1 MSENTNKSGQLT
13 YLGKYEE
20 LFIAA
25 SDDIEGSHDL
35 PLVGNDL
42 SGQLQS
48 LINAIK
54 FRSGDNNMNKKSLLT
69 YFCEVIKHMNEMENE
84 YETQTR
90 KPRTGLVNISSL
102 RENRAMQSDT
112 RLS

>member
-1 MSENTNKSGQLT
+1 MSEHTNKSGQLT

-54 FRSGDNNMNKKSLLT
+54 FRIGDNNMNKTSLLT

-102 RENRAMQSDT
+102 RGNRAMQSDT